1 MTGFI
6 AQIIAIL
13 IMSALQ
19 AGAVLANEKEQQTII
34 DQKIKLETLSV
45 VKDVAQLVED
55 VAYPEVSR
63 LKIYVSHGVGKYFSL
78 NKATVILDGVDK
90 ASSEYNSIQRQ
101 ALLRGGSHRLYVAS
115 ATTGIHELVVVFEGS
130 DRGGNIIKNARTW
143 LIDKK
148 PGEMIIKLM
157 VKDND
162 STIRPDFEMTIV
174 KGGE

>member
-6 AQIIAIL
+6 TQIIVIL
-13 IMSALQ
+13 IMSVLQ
-19 AGAVLANEKEQQTII
+19 AGSALANEKEQQTII

-90 ASSEYNSIQRQ
+90 ASVEYKPVQQQ
-101 ALLRGGSHRLYVAS
+101 ALLRGGSHRVYIAS
-115 ATTGIHELVVVFEGS
+115 ASAGIHELVVVFEGS
-130 DRGGNIIKNARTW
+130 DRDGNIIKNARTW

-148 PGEMIIKLM
+148 SGEMIIKLM
-157 VKDND
+157 VEDND
-162 STIRPDFEMTIV
+162 STIRPDFKMTIV